1 MPRHGLGSRQLRGST
16 RQPCLLQRE
25 MKPCVHTPPPPSQKA
40 VIESYQAKHSEYF
53 AGEYVL
59 LN

>member
-1 MPRHGLGSRQLRGST
+1 
-16 RQPCLLQRE
+16 

-59 LN
+59 LNWAENKNYMDMEGV